1 MKQWLCTGLAAFALA
16 TGPVLARQTEPA
28 PLVRAYRF
36 YRAEGNQTRVTAFVE
51 VPYALLEAAGDGP
64 NAALRWAVG
73 VRITDQSGQQLYQ
86 SAWPG
91 KARAELK
98 AAQASAMEML
108 DFSLAPGRYQLEVAV
123 EDSVSGRRLVSSTP
137 IEAYSGPPAVSDL
150 MLSPAMRLATGT
162 DTIPRQG
169 ERRWGNTLVT
179 ASTRLR
185 LTPVRSKAY
194 YLLEAYSAQDQRGT
208 MQVSVMDTTGQVI
221 VETRPA
227 PVQVAAGGSVLKGQL
242 DLSGLPSGRYR
253 MVVKLDLGG
262 RHEECSDQF
271 EMADFQATL
280 EREAARLAAERE
292 TDEGYFGQMNEEQL
306 EEAFAPLFYIAG
318 SDSLAVWKTGLSL
331 AAKRQFLTRFWQAR
345 DPTPATARNEA
356 REAFYSK
363 IEYANRNYAE
373 GGRAATPGWRSD
385 RGRIYIKYGPPSEVL
400 DRRVAGQAPPYQ
412 VWRYTQAKDQY
423 YLFVDRTGFGAY
435 KLMFTNDLRE
445 TSNPGF
451 REIIGPDALQD
462 VSRFLGIDLFFEES
476 QGRAPLQ

>member
-1 MKQWLCTGLAAFALA
+1 MTQWWWTGLAAVAMA
-16 TGPVLARQTEPA
+16 AGPAVARQVEPG

-64 NAALRWAVG
+64 NAALRWAVA
-73 VRITDQSGQQLYQ
+73 VRITDEAGRQLYQ

-91 KARAELK
+91 KASVELK

-108 DFSLAPGRYQLEVAV
+108 DFSLAPGRYHLEVAV

-137 IEAYSGPPAVSDL
+137 VDAYSAPPAVSDL
-150 MLSPAMRLATGT
+150 MLSPAMRLATGS
-162 DTIPRQG
+162 DTMPRQG

-194 YLLEAYSAQDQRGT
+194 YLLEAYSAEGRACT
-208 MQVSVMDTTGQVI
+208 MQVQVKDTSGRAI
-221 VETRPA
+221 VETRPTA
-227 PVQVAAGGSVLKGQL
+227 VQIAAGGSVLKGQL
-242 DLSGLPSGRYR
+242 DLAGLPSGRYQ

-262 RHEECSDQF
+262 QQEERSEPF
-271 EMADFQATL
+271 EMADFHATL

-306 EEAFAPLFYIAG
+306 DEAFAPLFYIAG
-318 SDSLAVWKTGLSL
+318 RDSLAAWKQGLSL
-331 AAKRQFLTRFWQAR
+331 AAKRRFLTQFWQFR
-345 DPTPATARNEA
+345 DPTPATPRNEA
-356 REAFYSK
+356 REAFYAK
-363 IEYANRNYAE
+363 IEYANRTYGE
-373 GGRAATPGWRSD
+373 KSGRSALPGWRTD
-385 RGRIYIKYGPPSEVL
+385 RGRIYIKYGPPSELL
-400 DRRVAGQAPPYQ
+400 DRRVASHGPPYE
-412 VWRYTQAKDQY
+412 VWRYTRGKEQY

-476 QGRAPLQ
+476 QGRAP